1 VRYQYDTTPTES
13 HNRISNFDPV
23 TGQLTPV
30 GATIFRAPKYD
41 FGPRIGFA
49 YTPFHSKQT
58 VIRGGYGIFHAPIV
72 AALAQENPGNVP
84 GIAQNATAIF
94 PGVGFPFPPITP
106 ASTGMA
112 LFAEPINWHTAYTEQ
127 WNLNVQHGFG
137 QSTVLQVGYI
147 GNRGLH
153 ESPFNELNPI
163 NRATGL
169 RPYPEFSTIT
179 NFFDGGI
186 SSYNAL
192 QASLKRRFSHGF
204 TFNVNYTW
212 SHSLDEGGV
221 SFGSGLQ
228 NNSNVR
234 ADYGNADYDARH
246 NLEFDYT
253 YQAPAIPHLPKV
265 IGEGWQLN
273 GITTMRSGLPFTV
286 VCGCDSAGIGASTA
300 RPNVVS
306 GVSERPSNFNLPSNQ
321 LNFAAFSVP
330 APGTYGNLGRNTL
343 RGPSAYNWDFSLFKN
358 FKVTEKQTV
367 QFRSEFFNIFNT
379 PQFSN
384 PNAALNA
391 PVIFGQTLTTIPAV
405 GGFGSNRQIQFALRY
420 GF

>member
-1 VRYQYDTTPTES
+1 
-13 HNRISNFDPV
+13 
-23 TGQLTPV
+23 
-30 GATIFRAPKYD
+30 
-41 FGPRIGFA
+41 
-49 YTPFHSKQT
+49 
-58 VIRGGYGIFHAPIV
+58 
-72 AALAQENPGNVP
+72 
-84 GIAQNATAIF
+84 
-94 PGVGFPFPPITP
+94 
-106 ASTGMA
+106 
-112 LFAEPINWHTAYTEQ
+112 
-127 WNLNVQHGFG
+127 
-137 QSTVLQVGYI
+137 
-147 GNRGLH
+147 
-153 ESPFNELNPI
+153 
-163 NRATGL
+163 
-169 RPYPEFSTIT
+169 
-179 NFFDGGI
+179 
-186 SSYNAL
+186 
-192 QASLKRRFSHGF
+192 
-204 TFNVNYTW
+204 
-212 SHSLDEGGV
+212 LDEGGV